1 MHMINATEL
10 RRPKQHHFTFR
21 EALAASEKVGW
32 RVEDIIGGDKRL
44 DFTRPFMPETF
55 ARVEKLA
62 FLTPDQRRVL
72 NQIRGYA
79 YLNIFGIVEEFIVP
93 FVLDHVR
100 QRLRG
105 DDYRMRAFL
114 TFADEEAKHIH
125 LFNTFRQEF
134 ERGFG
139 SSSAVIGPSE
149 EIGKA
154 VLSHD
159 PLAVALAILQIEWMT
174 QRHYLDSVKDD
185 QTLDPLFKSLLRHHW
200 QEEAQHAKLD
210 TLMVDALAA
219 TYSQSEVDKA
229 VGEYLEIG
237 GMLDGGLRQQT
248 EFDLEG
254 LTRATGREL
263 TPSEHDQFIEVQHQA
278 NRWTYLGS
286 GMTHPNFLA
295 TLELLGSGS
304 RERIEQIAP
313 AFC

>member
-1 MHMINATEL
+1 MISALEVTKP
-10 RRPKQHHFTFR
+10 RKHQFTFR
-21 EALAASEKVGW
+21 EALAASEKIVW
-32 RVEDIIGGDKRL
+32 RVEDIIGGDKKL
-44 DFTRPFMPETF
+44 DFTKAFMPETF
-55 ARVEKLA
+55 ARVEKLP

-72 NQIRGYA
+72 NQIRGHG
-79 YLNIFGIVEEFIVP
+79 YLYIFGVVEEFIVP

-100 QRLRG
+100 QQLRG
-105 DDYRMRAFL
+105 DEYRMRAFL

-125 LFNTFRQEF
+125 LFKRFRQEF

-139 SSSAVIGPSE
+139 SSCAVIGPSE

-154 VLSHD
+154 VLAHH

-174 QRHYLDSVKDD
+174 QRHYIDSVKDD

-219 TYSQSEVDKA
+219 TCSQREIDKA

-237 GMLDGGLRQQT
+237 GMLDGGLRQQV
-248 EFDLEG
+248 EFDLES

-263 TPSEHDQFIEVQHQA
+263 TLSGRSQFIEVQHQA
-278 NRWTYLGS
+278 NRWTFLGS

-295 TLELLGSGS
+295 ALEGLGSGS

-313 AFC
+313 AFS